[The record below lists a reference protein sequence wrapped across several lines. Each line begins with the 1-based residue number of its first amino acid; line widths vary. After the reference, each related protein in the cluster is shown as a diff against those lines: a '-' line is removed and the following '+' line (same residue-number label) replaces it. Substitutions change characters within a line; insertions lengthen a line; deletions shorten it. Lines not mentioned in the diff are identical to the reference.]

1 MKKPA
6 KREARFAF
14 ADGFETSAKQLAPED
29 SKEAARLKEFM
40 ACKGEIPPRRLPG
53 TMDDHSL
60 TGAFSDFQECHL
72 SGDVLL
78 LYTHE
83 NDLVTLYRVCT
94 HDDIHGKR
102 GSKLAKKLRR

>member
-14 ADGFETSAKQLAPED
+14 ADGFEASAHRLAPED
-29 SKEAARLKEFM
+29 SKEAGRLEEFM
-40 ACKGEIPPRRLPG
+40 ICKREIPPRRLPG
-53 TMDDHSL
+53 TMKDHSL
-60 TGAFSDFQECHL
+60 SGALSEFKECHL
-72 SGDVLL
+72 SGDILL

-83 NDLVTLYRVCT
+83 NDIVTLYRVCT

-102 GSKLAKKLRR
+102 GARLAKILRK